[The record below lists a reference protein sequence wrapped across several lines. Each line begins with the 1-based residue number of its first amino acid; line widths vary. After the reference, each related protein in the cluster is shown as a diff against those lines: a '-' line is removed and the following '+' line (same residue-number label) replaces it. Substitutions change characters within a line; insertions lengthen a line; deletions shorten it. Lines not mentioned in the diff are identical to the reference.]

1 MLRKFRVV
9 PYLAAGLASMS
20 AGTALA
26 AEDGSTTVGGQV
38 FMDVSH
44 ISQQQE
50 QKDGSE
56 KDVPPTG
63 TGFDVKRFYLSVDHQ
78 FNDIWSANL
87 TTDAQFSSS
96 TTAGSGG
103 VSEVFIKKLY
113 LQAKIDDAFVVHAG
127 SYTTPWAP
135 FVESLYGYRWV
146 EKTATDRLG
155 FANTADW
162 GVNASGK
169 FADNIVNYSASVLN
183 GGGYKNPT
191 RTKDADFEGRVGVSP
206 ISWLTLGAG
215 YYTGH
220 LGQVTVA
227 NEDFDR
233 NTATRYDLVAGVN
246 VSGLRVGAEYF
257 NARNYKSAST
267 KTGVLGGPGGVVV
280 APDDTTAVVSDKADG
295 YSTWASYAFTEQ
307 FSVFGRYDQSKLSKD
322 VVPGLKDTY
331 YNLGVGFKP
340 TKGID
345 LAVVYKHEKVEDG
358 VVSVSGADA
367 NSSYTIGGTSPTSG
381 GKFDE
386 IGLYAQYLF

>member
-1 MLRKFRVV
+1 MSIRIRFAAL
-9 PYLAAGLASMS
+9 LAMGIPAGA
-20 AGTALA
+20 AFA
-26 AEDGSTTVGGQV
+26 AEDGSTSVGGQV
-38 FMDVSH
+38 FLDISH

-78 FNDIWSANL
+78 FNDIWSADL

-103 VSEVFIKKLY
+103 VAEVFIKKLY
-113 LQAKIDDAFVVHAG
+113 LQAKINDAFVVHAG
-127 SYTTPWAP
+127 AYTTPWAP

-146 EKTATDRLG
+146 EKTTTDRLG

-162 GVNASGK
+162 GVNATGK
-169 FADNIVNYSASVLN
+169 IADNLVTYSASVVN
-183 GGGYKNPT
+183 GAGHKNPT
-191 RTKDADFEGRVGVSP
+191 RTKDVDFEGRIGVSP

-215 YYTGH
+215 YYNGH
-220 LGQVTVA
+220 LGQITTA
-227 NEDFDR
+227 NESFDS
-233 NTATRYDLVAGVN
+233 NTATRYDVVAGVN

-257 NARNYKSAST
+257 NARNYKSASA
-267 KTGVLGGPGGVVV
+267 KTGVLAGPAGVVV
-280 APDDTTAVVSDKADG
+280 APDATTAVVSDKADG
-295 YSTWASYAFTEQ
+295 YSTWASYAFNEQ

-322 VVPGLKDTY
+322 VVSGLKDTY
-331 YNLGVGFKP
+331 YHLGVGFKP
-340 TKGID
+340 TKGVD
-345 LAVVYKHEKVEDG
+345 LGVVYKHEKVDDG
-358 VVSVSGADA
+358 VVSIGSADA
-367 NSSYTIGGTSPTSG
+367 NSSYAIGGTSPTTG

>member
-1 MLRKFRVV
+1 MSIRIRFAAL
-9 PYLAAGLASMS
+9 LAMGIPAGA
-20 AGTALA
+20 AFA
-26 AEDGSTTVGGQV
+26 AEDGSTTMGGQV
-38 FMDVSH
+38 FLDASH

-78 FNDIWSANL
+78 FNDIWSADL

-103 VSEVFIKKLY
+103 VAEVFIKKLY
-113 LQAKIDDAFVVHAG
+113 LQAKINDAFVVHAG
-127 SYTTPWAP
+127 AYTTPWAP

-146 EKTATDRLG
+146 EKTTTDRLG

-162 GVNASGK
+162 GVNATGK
-169 FADNIVNYSASVLN
+169 IADNLVTYSASVVN
-183 GGGYKNPT
+183 GAGHKNPT
-191 RTKDADFEGRVGVSP
+191 RTKDVDFEGRIGVSP

-215 YYTGH
+215 YYNGH
-220 LGQVTVA
+220 LGQITTA
-227 NEDFDR
+227 NESFDS
-233 NTATRYDLVAGVN
+233 NTATRYDVVAGVN

-257 NARNYKSAST
+257 NARNYKSASA

-280 APDDTTAVVSDKADG
+280 APDATTAVVSDKADG
-295 YSTWASYAFTEQ
+295 YSTWASYAFNEQ
-307 FSVFGRYDQSKLSKD
+307 FSLFGRYDQSKLSKD
-322 VVPGLKDTY
+322 VVSGLKDTY
-331 YNLGVGFKP
+331 YHLGVGFKP
-340 TKGID
+340 TKGVD
-345 LAVVYKHEKVEDG
+345 LGVVYKHEKVDDG
-358 VVSVSGADA
+358 VISVAGADA
-367 NSSYTIGGTSPTSG
+367 NSSYAIGGTSPTTG

>member
-1 MLRKFRVV
+1 
-9 PYLAAGLASMS
+9 
-20 AGTALA
+20 
-26 AEDGSTTVGGQV
+26 
-38 FMDVSH
+38 
-44 ISQQQE
+44 
-50 QKDGSE
+50 
-56 KDVPPTG
+56 
-63 TGFDVKRFYLSVDHQ
+63 
-78 FNDIWSANL
+78 L

-127 SYTTPWAP
+127 SYNMPWAP

-169 FADNIVNYSASVLN
+169 IAGNIVNYSASVVN
-183 GGGYKNPT
+183 GAGYKNPS
-191 RTKDADFEGRVGVSP
+191 RSKDVDVEGRIGISP
-206 ISWLTLGAG
+206 MPWLTIGAG
-215 YYTGH
+215 FYNGH
-220 LGQVTVA
+220 LGQITAA

-257 NARNYKSAST
+257 NAKNYKSASA

-280 APDDTTAVVSDKADG
+280 APDDTTAIISDKADG

-307 FSVFGRYDQSKLSKD
+307 FSVFGRYDQAKLSKD

-331 YNLGVGFKP
+331 FNLGVGYKP

-345 LAVVYKHEKVEDG
+345 LGLVYKHEKVEDG
-358 VVSVSGADA
+358 VVSISGADA
-367 NSSYTIGGTSPTSG
+367 NSSYAIGGTGPTNG

-386 IGLYAQYLF
+386 FGLYAQYLF

>member
-1 MLRKFRVV
+1 MSIRIR
-9 PYLAAGLASMS
+9 LAALLAMGIP
-20 AGTALA
+20 AGAALG
-26 AEDGSTTVGGQV
+26 AEDGSTSVGGQV
-38 FMDVSH
+38 FLDVSH

-78 FNDIWSANL
+78 FNDMWSANL

-103 VSEVFIKKLY
+103 VAEVFIKKLY
-113 LQAKIDDAFVVHAG
+113 LQAKINDAFVVHAG
-127 SYTTPWAP
+127 AYTTPWAP

-162 GVNASGK
+162 GLNATGK
-169 FADNIVNYSASVLN
+169 LADNLLTYSASVVN
-183 GGGYKNPT
+183 GAGHKNPT
-191 RTKDADFEGRVGVSP
+191 RTKDVDFEGRVGVSP

-215 YYTGH
+215 YYNGH
-220 LGQVTVA
+220 LGQITTA
-227 NEDFDR
+227 NENFAS
-233 NTATRYDLVAGVN
+233 NTATRYDVVAGVN

-295 YSTWASYAFTEQ
+295 YSTWASYAFNEQ
-307 FSVFGRYDQSKLSKD
+307 FSLFGRYDQSKLSKD
-322 VVPGLKDTY
+322 VVSGLKDTY
-331 YNLGVGFKP
+331 YHLGVGFKP

-345 LAVVYKHEKVEDG
+345 LGVVYKHEKVDDG
-358 VVSVSGADA
+358 VVSIASADA
-367 NSSYTIGGTSPTSG
+367 NSSYAIGGTSPTTG

>member
-1 MLRKFRVV
+1 MNIRNG
-9 PYLAAGLASMS
+9 LAALLAMGMT
-20 AGTALA
+20 AGAALA

-78 FNDIWSANL
+78 FNDIWSADL

-113 LQAKIDDAFVVHAG
+113 LQAKLDDAFIVHAG
-127 SYTTPWAP
+127 SYTMPWAP

-162 GVNASGK
+162 GVNASGSL
-169 FADNIVNYSASVLN
+169 AQNVVNYSASVLD
-183 GGGYKNPT
+183 GAGFKNPT
-191 RTKDADFEGRVGVSP
+191 RTKDVDFEGRVGVSP

-220 LGQVTVA
+220 LGQITAA
-227 NEDFDR
+227 NEDFER
-233 NTATRYDLVAGVN
+233 NTATRYDAVVGVN
-246 VSGLRVGAEYF
+246 IVGWRVGAEYF

-267 KTGVLGGPGGVVV
+267 KTGVLAGPAGVVV

-295 YSTWASYAFTEQ
+295 YSTWASYAFNEQ
-307 FSVFGRYDQSKLSKD
+307 FSLFGRYDQSKLSKD
-322 VVPGLKDTY
+322 VVSGLKDTY
-331 YNLGVGFKP
+331 YHLGVGFKP
-340 TKGID
+340 TKGVD
-345 LAVVYKHEKVEDG
+345 LGVVYKHEKVDDG
-358 VVSVSGADA
+358 VISVAGADA

>member
-1 MLRKFRVV
+1 MSIRIR
-9 PYLAAGLASMS
+9 LAALLAMGIP
-20 AGTALA
+20 AGAALA
-26 AEDGSTTVGGQV
+26 AEDGSTSVGGQV
-38 FMDVSH
+38 FLDVSH

-103 VSEVFIKKLY
+103 VAEVFIKKLY
-113 LQAKIDDAFVVHAG
+113 LQAKINDAFVVHAG
-127 SYTTPWAP
+127 AYTTPWAP

-162 GVNASGK
+162 GLNATGK
-169 FADNIVNYSASVLN
+169 LADNLMTYSASVVN
-183 GGGYKNPT
+183 GAGHKNPT
-191 RTKDADFEGRVGVSP
+191 RTKDVDFEGRVGVSP

-215 YYTGH
+215 YYNGH
-220 LGQVTVA
+220 LGQITTA
-227 NEDFDR
+227 NENFAS
-233 NTATRYDLVAGVN
+233 NTATRYDVVAGVN

-295 YSTWASYAFTEQ
+295 YSTWASYAFNEQ
-307 FSVFGRYDQSKLSKD
+307 FSLFGRYDQSKLSKD
-322 VVPGLKDTY
+322 VVSGLKDTY
-331 YNLGVGFKP
+331 YHLGVGFKP

-345 LAVVYKHEKVEDG
+345 LGVVYKHEKVDDG
-358 VVSVSGADA
+358 VVSIASADA
-367 NSSYTIGGTSPTSG
+367 NSSYAIGGTSPTTG

>member
-1 MLRKFRVV
+1 MSIRIG
-9 PYLAAGLASMS
+9 LAALLAVGIP
-20 AGTALA
+20 AGAALA

-44 ISQQQE
+44 ISLQQE

-78 FNDIWSANL
+78 FNEVWSADI

-103 VSEVFIKKLY
+103 VTEVFIKKLY

-127 SYTTPWAP
+127 SYTLPWAP
-135 FVESLYGYRWV
+135 YVESLYGYRWV

-169 FADNIVNYSASVLN
+169 FGDNVATYSASVVN
-183 GGGYKNPT
+183 GAGHKNPT
-191 RTKDADFEGRVGVSP
+191 RTKDVDFEGRVGASP
-206 ISWLTLGAG
+206 ISWLTVGAG
-215 YYTGH
+215 FYSGH
-220 LGQVTVA
+220 LGQVTAA
-227 NEDFDR
+227 NEDFAQ
-233 NTATRYDLVAGVN
+233 NTAKRYDVVAGVN

-257 NARNYKSAST
+257 NAKNFKSASL

-295 YSTWASYAFTEQ
+295 YSSWASYAFTEQ
-307 FSVFGRYDQSKLSKD
+307 FAVFGRYDQSKLSKD
-322 VVPGLKDTY
+322 VVPGQKETY
-331 YNLGVGFKP
+331 FHLGVGYKP
-340 TKGID
+340 TKGVD
-345 LAVVYKHEKVEDG
+345 LGLVYKHEKVEDG
-358 VVSVSGADA
+358 VISVAGADA
-367 NSSYTIGGTSPTSG
+367 NSSYTIGGTSPTTG
-381 GKFDE
+381 GRFE
-386 IGLYAQYLF
+386 EVGLFAQYLF

>member
-1 MLRKFRVV
+1 MSIRIG
-9 PYLAAGLASMS
+9 LAAVLAMGIP
-20 AGTALA
+20 AGAALA
-26 AEDGSTTVGGQV
+26 DDGSTTFGGQV
-38 FMDVSH
+38 FLDVSH
-44 ISQQQE
+44 ISLQQE

-78 FNDIWSANL
+78 FNEVWSADI

-96 TTAGSGG
+96 TTAGSGA
-103 VSEVFIKKLY
+103 VTEVFIKKLY

-127 SYTTPWAP
+127 SYTLPWAP

-169 FADNIVNYSASVLN
+169 FGDNVVSYSASVVN
-183 GGGYKNPT
+183 GAGHKNPT
-191 RTKDADFEGRVGVSP
+191 RTKDVDFEGRVGVSP
-206 ISWLTLGAG
+206 LSWLTLGAG
-215 YYTGH
+215 FYNGH
-220 LGQVTVA
+220 LGQITAA
-227 NEDFDR
+227 NEGFAR
-233 NTATRYDLVAGVN
+233 NTATRYDVVAGVN

-257 NARNYKSAST
+257 NAKNYKSASL

-280 APDDTTAVVSDKADG
+280 APDATTAVVSDKADG
-295 YSTWASYAFTEQ
+295 FSGWASYAFAEQ
-307 FSVFGRYDQSKLSKD
+307 FSVFGRYDQSKLSKE
-322 VVPGLKDTY
+322 VVAGLKDTY
-331 YNLGVGFKP
+331 FHLGVGYKP
-340 TKGID
+340 TKGVD

-358 VVSVSGADA
+358 AISVAGADA
-367 NSSYTIGGTSPTSG
+367 NSSYTIGGTSATTG
-381 GKFDE
+381 GRFEE